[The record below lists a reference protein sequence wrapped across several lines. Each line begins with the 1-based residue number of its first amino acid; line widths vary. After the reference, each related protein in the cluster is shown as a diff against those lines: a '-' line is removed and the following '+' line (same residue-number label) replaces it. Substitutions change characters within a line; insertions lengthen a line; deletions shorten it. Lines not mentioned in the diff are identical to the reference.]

1 MNIEAS
7 RGNHVTEGAQMRN
20 FSEETK
26 RAAALYKKLSPAD
39 RQLIMALIKS
49 LSSKKE

>member
-1 MNIEAS
+1 MDNMDNKAC
-7 RGNHVTEGAQMRN
+7 EGAQMRN
-20 FSEETK
+20 FSPETK

>member
-1 MNIEAS
+1 MKIKNKQAIESA
-7 RGNHVTEGAQMRN
+7 HLRN
-20 FSEETK
+20 FSSETK
-26 RAAALYKKLSPAD
+26 QAAALYKKLSPAD